1 MQKILV
7 FNLTPRFWMLH
18 YSAQFCNAL
27 AKKYQ
32 VSVAIADYYK
42 GDLYDKGINLVK
54 IKTNPD
60 LKSFLFDSLNIIQH
74 IKFFC
79 KIHKLKPDIIHF
91 IDNHPRY
98 IIYAPLLKLLGYQII
113 TTQHDPILHSGDC
126 KGIKGKIAV
135 FTNTILRKFSDT
147 LVVHGQHLRSILVDE
162 FKLAKD
168 KIKVVPHGNYNFFTR
183 RSDGKTKPIKNTFL
197 FFGRIVDYKGLDLL
211 LESLEFVKKY
221 YPDFSLIIAGEGD
234 ISPYQD
240 MLKKY
245 NSNILLY
252 NWDIPDEEV
261 YQYFE
266 RSQFV
271 VLPYK
276 DATWSGV
283 IPLAFAFS
291 KAVLVNNVWELASV
305 TNKAWWGI
313 VLNSF
318 LPQKLWETIVWMLEH
333 PKEVLAM
340 GLSGRKYTK
349 DALWWDLIV
358 KIIYS

>member
-126 KGIKGKIAV
+126 KGIKGNMAV
-135 FTNTILRKFSDT
+135 LTNKVLRILADK
-147 LVVHGQHLRSILVDE
+147 LIVHGENLKTDLVE
-162 FKLAKD
+162 QYQVNPE
-168 KIKVVPHGNYNFFTR
+168 KITIVPHGNYNFFTR
-183 RSDGKTKPIKNTFL
+183 RSDGNIKPIKNTFL

-211 LESLEFVKKY
+211 LGSLEFVKKKVQN
-221 YPDFSLIIAGEGD
+221 FTLIIAWSWD
-234 ISPYQD
+234 ID
-240 MLKKY
+240 KY
-245 NSNILLY
+245 KELLERYWKYIQLY
-252 NWDIPDEEV
+252 NQNIPDEEV
-261 YQYFE
+261 RKYFE
-266 RSQFV
+266 MSEFV

-276 DATWSGV
+276 DATGSWV
-283 IPLAFAFS
+283 IPVAFAFS

-313 VLNSF
+313 ALNTFS
-318 LPQKLWETIVWMLEH
+318 PQKLWETIVWMLEH
-333 PKEVLAM
+333 PKEIWAM
-340 GLSGRKYTK
+340 GLSGRKYTE
-349 DALWWDLIV
+349 DVLWWDLIV
-358 KIIYS
+358 KMIYS

>member
-1 MQKILV
+1 
-7 FNLTPRFWMLH
+7 MLH

-126 KGIKGKIAV
+126 KGIKGKMAV

-147 LVVHGQHLRSILVDE
+147 LVVHGQHLRSILVGE

-211 LESLEFVKKY
+211 LESLEFVKEKVQN
-221 YPDFSLIIAGEGD
+221 FTLIIA
-234 ISPYQD
+234 
-240 MLKKY
+240 
-245 NSNILLY
+245 
-252 NWDIPDEEV
+252 
-261 YQYFE
+261 
-266 RSQFV
+266 
-271 VLPYK
+271 
-276 DATWSGV
+276 
-283 IPLAFAFS
+283 
-291 KAVLVNNVWELASV
+291 
-305 TNKAWWGI
+305 
-313 VLNSF
+313 
-318 LPQKLWETIVWMLEH
+318 
-333 PKEVLAM
+333 
-340 GLSGRKYTK
+340 
-349 DALWWDLIV
+349 
-358 KIIYS
+358 